1 MKELIN
7 KLGTS
12 DIRSL
17 ELVLKAYR
25 ENAHREEI
33 EDIGFNENSGYV
45 YIYLENG
52 ISICS
57 CFGNDVEYLFTDF
70 ETGDETFFED
80 YNEAIENLTTCQ

>member
-57 CFGNDVEYLFTDF
+57 CFGNDVEYLIPDF
-70 ETGDETFFED
+70 ETGDEAFYED
-80 YNEAIENLTTCQ
+80 YNDAITNL